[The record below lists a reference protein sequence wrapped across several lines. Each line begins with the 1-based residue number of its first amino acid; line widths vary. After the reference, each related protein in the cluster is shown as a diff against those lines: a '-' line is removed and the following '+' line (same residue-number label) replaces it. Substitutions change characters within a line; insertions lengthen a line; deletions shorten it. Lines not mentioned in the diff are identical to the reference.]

1 MNNLGDPTLGGKAL
15 AQVAQRGVG
24 YPTPG
29 DIQGQAGGTLSIYLW
44 VSLFTEGEFDQNN
57 PMIH

>member
-24 YPTPG
+24 YPTLETSKG
-29 DIQGQAGGTLSIYLW
+29 RR
-44 VSLFTEGEFDQNN
+44 EGL
-57 PMIH
+57 